1 LECLE
6 EKINGIEEVEQKK
19 EIIQLFYILRYYN
32 FIVYDEENFVK
43 DVKELEEIIEYL
55 KEKVIRKLYNF
66 KVLNPITKDIQTDI
80 KIIEPIL
87 NTRIINLENIN
98 ILAMNVEDNIKI
110 GIYDGQVLELEFM
123 IENELDI
130 KIKKN
135 KKVRLFTK

>member
-1 LECLE
+1 MECLE